1 MIDQNPNA
9 TAPLALDRPRYRL
22 AKTNDA
28 LALSSSSI
36 AKINRIGDQPPP
48 PAGAKPNNRRRRSPN
63 MTRQIRRPIF
73 KSP

>member
-48 PAGAKPNNRRRRSPN
+48 PAGA
-63 MTRQIRRPIF
+63 
-73 KSP
+73 